1 MEGKGFVKRF
11 VYVILFRY
19 NILFYWKNEVDIM
32 SVWEAMMLESENLKT
47 FESICVLPPTA
58 KMPQTLE
65 KTRLSSIS
73 RTYKKRKP

>member
-1 MEGKGFVKRF
+1 
-11 VYVILFRY
+11 
-19 NILFYWKNEVDIM
+19 
-32 SVWEAMMLESENLKT
+32 MLESENLKT

-73 RTYKKRKP
+73 RTYKEKAINLIGFSSEKLKTLGRDTQIECYSGVALC

>member
-1 MEGKGFVKRF
+1 
-11 VYVILFRY
+11 
-19 NILFYWKNEVDIM
+19 M

-73 RTYKKRKP
+73 RTYKEKAINLIGFSPEKLKTLGRDTQIECYSGVALC